1 MCHFAKALQPNLHGE
16 TGWNCDASFAP
27 LTSTCIWG
35 GVICVGGTVTA
46 ISLGSTGISGTL
58 PTAIGYITALRQLD
72 MCCNNIQGTL
82 PSEIGYLTSLIYIQL
97 ESNSLIGTI
106 PTTIGLITALTLLS
120 LDSNHFT
127 GTVPTSFGLLTNL
140 RYLQFHSNTGINSF
154 TGSLPTQL
162 CLDGLT
168 HLTIS
173 TTLLTCYPPC
183 LYSVA
188 AFSAGTVPVCGQC
201 KFRILSFIL
210 CFTIELF
217 LSDTA
222 MCDLAAAMSVPG
234 WACSGGVPTTTLC
247 SAWSGIVCANS
258 VVRQILQST
267 ASLSGSLPATIGYLS
282 AMTYLDFS
290 NNQVHGTLPTSMG
303 ELTMLTKFK
312 GNINHFV
319 GPIPTEL
326 GYLSALTSLSFS
338 YNSFS
343 KSIPA
348 EMSHMTALQL
358 FGADDNFFTGS
369 IPSTFCS
376 LHLSALSLENN
387 FITCYPAC
395 LSTVVGK
402 NYGTIP
408 KCTPSKYFKKIYP
421 YCSMLTSIIY

>member
-247 SAWSGIVCANS
+247 SAWSGITCANS
-258 VVRQILQST
+258 IVREIFQSSV
-267 ASLSGSLPATIGYLS
+267 SLSGSLSATIGYLS
-282 AMTYLDFS
+282 ALTYLDIS
-290 NNQVHGTLPTSMG
+290 NNLLYGTFPTSLG
-303 ELTMLTKFK
+303 QLTMMTKFK
-312 GNINHFV
+312 GSINSFV
-319 GPIPTEL
+319 GQIPTEL
-326 GYLSALTSLSFS
+326 GYLSSMTYLVISSNCLSKSVPSELGYVTALTVFQIDHNL
-338 YNSFS
+338 
-343 KSIPA
+343 
-348 EMSHMTALQL
+348 L
-358 FGADDNFFTGS
+358 TGS

-376 LHLSALSLENN
+376 LHITMMTMQSN
-387 FITCYPAC
+387 FISCYPSC
-395 LSTVVGK
+395 LSTITAK
-402 NYGTIP
+402 ALGTAST
-408 KCTPSKYFKKIYP
+408 CTAS
-421 YCSMLTSIIY
+421 T